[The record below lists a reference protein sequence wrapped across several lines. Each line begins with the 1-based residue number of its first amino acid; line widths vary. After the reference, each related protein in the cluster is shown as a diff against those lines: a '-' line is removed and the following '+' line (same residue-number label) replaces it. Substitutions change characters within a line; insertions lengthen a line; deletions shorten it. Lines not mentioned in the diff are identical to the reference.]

1 MRILV
6 TGATGFIGGRLA
18 RRLLAEGHH
27 VRALVRDPAKAE
39 HLERAGAELQP
50 GDLLDPASLRG
61 AGEGI
66 DVAYYLVHSM
76 GRGGA
81 GDFEAREREAAYGF
95 ARMAEREGVGQVVYL
110 GGLGDEPG
118 SKHLRSRHET
128 ANVLER
134 YGPPLTYFRAGMVV
148 GADSESYKTLRHLVA
163 RLPVMV
169 CPRWLRTHTQAI
181 AVDDVV
187 EYLTAAAGNDDAL
200 GREIQIGAPE
210 VVTYAEMLD
219 EMADCLGVRRRA
231 KVPVPLLSPQLS
243 ALWIGLVTPVD
254 TGVARPLVE
263 GLSTET
269 TVTDPSGARL
279 FDIKPMPLRDA
290 LTLALAEEQSRKPIQ
305 GGIRDEEVS
314 VSSNRSRGL
323 GHRAGSGNRST
334 RS

>member
-6 TGATGFIGGRLA
+6 TGATGFIGGRLT
-18 RRLLAEGHH
+18 RRLLAEGHE
-27 VRALVRDPAKAE
+27 VRALVRDPSKAA
-39 HLERAGAELQP
+39 HLSVAGAALHR
-50 GDLLDPASLRG
+50 GDLLDPASLVG
-61 AGEGI
+61 AGEGV

-95 ARMAEREGVGQVVYL
+95 ARMAYREGVDQVVYL
-110 GGLGDEPG
+110 GGLGDQPG

-128 ANVLER
+128 ANLLAGH
-134 YGPPLTYFRAGMVV
+134 GPPLTYFRAGMVV

-169 CPRWLRTHTQAI
+169 CPSWLRTRTQAI

-187 EYLTAAAGNDDAL
+187 EYLTAAAGNEDAV

-219 EMADCLGVRRRA
+219 VMADCLGVRHRV
-231 KVPVPLLSPQLS
+231 KVPVPFLSPQLS

-269 TVTDPSGARL
+269 VVTDPTGAGA
-279 FDIKPMPLRDA
+279 FAIDPMPLRDA

-305 GGIRDEEVS
+305 GGTSSEEGHR
-314 VSSNRSRGL
+314 SSSRNRGP
-323 GHRAGSGNRST
+323 GDRAGSGARGAGH
-334 RS
+334 

>member
-18 RRLLAEGHH
+18 RRLLADGHH

-81 GDFEAREREAAYGF
+81 GDFEAREREAAYAF
-95 ARMAEREGVGQVVYL
+95 ARMADNEGVSQVVYL
-110 GGLGDEPG
+110 GGLGDQPG
-118 SKHLRSRHET
+118 SKHLRSRHQT
-128 ANVLER
+128 AKLLEHH
-134 YGPPLTYFRAGMVV
+134 GPPLTYFRAGMVV

-169 CPRWLRTHTQAI
+169 CPAWLRTCTQAI

-187 EYLTAAAGNDDAL
+187 EYLVAAAGNQDAL

-219 EMADCLGVRRRA
+219 VMADCLNLRHRI
-231 KVPVPLLSPQLS
+231 KLPVPLLSPQLS

-254 TGVARPLVE
+254 AGVARPLVE

-269 TVTDPSGARL
+269 VVTDPSGARL
-279 FDIKPMPLRDA
+279 FDIKPIPLRDA
-290 LTLALAEEQSRKPIQ
+290 LTLALAEEAARA
-305 GGIRDEEVS
+305 
-314 VSSNRSRGL
+314 SSASALEAKGARRSRDASRTPG
-323 GHRAGSGNRST
+323 
-334 RS
+334 